1 MQTAIESPQLTELAG
16 GLQRALSNVFAVLR
30 RVGPP
35 VLGGELT
42 MAQLSIL
49 LTLLD
54 HGPMRMTELA
64 ARERVRTPTVTVAVT
79 RLEKVGRVMRA
90 DDPADR
96 RAVIVEITPQ
106 GRDEHHSAL
115 EGRCA
120 ALSQLLNCL
129 SDDERQSLAR
139 ALGPLQQLVDNAEP
153 V

>member
-1 MQTAIESPQLTELAG
+1 MQTETESPQVVELAG

-35 VLGGELT
+35 VLGSELT

-64 ARERVRTPTVTVAVT
+64 ARERVRTPTVTVAV
-79 RLEKVGRVMRA
+79 RRMEKAGRVTRA
-90 DDPADR
+90 DDPYDG
-96 RAVIVEITPQ
+96 RAVVVDITPQ
-106 GRDEHHSAL
+106 GRNEHRVAL

-120 ALSQLLNCL
+120 ALSQLLNRL
-129 SDDERQSLAR
+129 QNDERESLAR
-139 ALGPLQQLVDNAEP
+139 ALGPLQLLVENAEP
-153 V
+153 S

>member
-90 DDPADR
+90 DDPADG

-106 GRDEHHSAL
+106 GRDEHRLAL

-120 ALSQLLNCL
+120 AMSQLLNGL
-129 SDDERQSLAR
+129 GDDERQCLAR